1 VLVFNTADDSFVKSI
16 TVGQHPTGVRVNAQT
31 HHAYVPNQD
40 SNTVSVIDTKAGAVV
55 HTLTVQRLPTWL
67 DIDQHTW
74 RVYVSNQDSASV
86 SVIKD
91 NRR

>member
-1 VLVFNTADDSFVKSI
+1 
-16 TVGQHPTGVRVNAQT
+16 
-31 HHAYVPNQD
+31 
-40 SNTVSVIDTKAGAVV
+40 VSVIDTKIGQVV
-55 HTLTVQRLPTWL
+55 HTIAVQQSPTWL
-67 DIDQHTW
+67 GIDQHTW